1 MGLVVSQKEKK
12 QIAYINTFMW
22 DLKKICIDDLIY
34 KAKLETWM

>member
-22 DLKKICIDDLIY
+22 DLKKIGIDDLIY